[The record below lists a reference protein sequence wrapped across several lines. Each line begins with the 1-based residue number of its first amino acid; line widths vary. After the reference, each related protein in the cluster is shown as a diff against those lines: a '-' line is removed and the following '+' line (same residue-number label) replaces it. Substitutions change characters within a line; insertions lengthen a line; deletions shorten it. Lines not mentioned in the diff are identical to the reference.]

1 MLISLILIYLS
12 RHKYF
17 RRFLAIALLALC
29 VTLFGCTDDE
39 FEHLRQVETSRSDNY
54 TRFVSYSKISPAPGQ
69 DRWKASADT
78 FNVIV
83 GRYLDRLSDSLR
95 MEADTLFAQYAADSI
110 PRPAWQCQLYVSDTV
125 FRADADYISVRLEIY
140 SYRGGAHGSTW
151 YKAFNYDVPRSAMM
165 PDAAWL
171 VPSDSAA
178 VDALAAARFAGDTA
192 CFSVRPTLGAASCL
206 NFTQNDVILSYDRY
220 VLGPY
225 ACGAAE
231 VAIPQRSLGKALR
244 LE

>member
-1 MLISLILIYLS
+1 
-12 RHKYF
+12 
-17 RRFLAIALLALC
+17 
-29 VTLFGCTDDE
+29 
-39 FEHLRQVETSRSDNY
+39 
-54 TRFVSYSKISPAPGQ
+54 
-69 DRWKASADT
+69 
-78 FNVIV
+78 
-83 GRYLDRLSDSLR
+83 
-95 MEADTLFAQYAADSI
+95 
-110 PRPAWQCQLYVSDTV
+110 
-125 FRADADYISVRLEIY
+125 
-140 SYRGGAHGSTW
+140 
-151 YKAFNYDVPRSAMM
+151 MM